1 MTSQEQNLSAEQKE
15 LIAVGASVGAGCQ
28 PCVSHHLKAGAQ
40 AGLGGEQLLAAVA
53 SAERVSAEAAV
64 AMSDHAR
71 AKLGANNTTPAL
83 LSRLEEALASL
94 GTALGAND
102 PTNIER
108 QLRAAAD
115 LGATRSQLQ
124 QAIETAH
131 NVQENAARIH
141 LREAERLLEA
151 LAPAT
156 AAAQIDADTGAGS
169 GCGASAETE
178 EARVTGDEPEPARA
192 VSGNGAGEGS
202 GSGCGADHE
211 PQKAPVT
218 AEEPEAAT
226 GGHPAGCGAMAI
238 RFAASDASGAT
249 AGCREMFERFISA
262 VSPAETDKAP
272 AATTATGGGE
282 KEA

>member
-15 LIAVGASVGAGCQ
+15 LVAVGASVGAGCQ

-40 AGLGGEQLLAAVA
+40 AGLEGEQLLAAVA

-94 GTALGAND
+94 GAALGAND

-115 LGATRSQLQ
+115 LGATRLQLQ
-124 QAIETAH
+124 QALETAH
-131 NVQENAARIH
+131 TVQENAARIH
-141 LREAERLLEA
+141 LREAQRSLDA

-156 AAAQIDADTGAGS
+156 AAAQTDAHSGAGCGCS
-169 GCGASAETE
+169 GSDDTE
-178 EARVTGDEPEPARA
+178 EARVTTEEPEPTRA
-192 VSGNGAGEGS
+192 AGPNGAGER
-202 GSGCGADHE
+202 SGCGADHE

-218 AEEPEAAT
+218 AEEPV
-226 GGHPAGCGAMAI
+226 PAPGSHTASCGEMFT
-238 RFAASDASGAT
+238 RFAASDAPAGMT
-249 AGCREMFERFISA
+249 GCREMFERFTSA
-262 VSPAETDKAP
+262 VSPAETDAP
-272 AATTATGGGE
+272 AAMTATGGCK

>member
-1 MTSQEQNLSAEQKE
+1 MTSQEQNLSAEQQE
-15 LIAVGASVGAGCQ
+15 LVAVGASVGAGCQ

-83 LSRLEEALASL
+83 LSRLEETLASL
-94 GTALGAND
+94 GAALGAND
-102 PTNIER
+102 PANIER

-124 QAIETAH
+124 QALDTAH

-141 LREAERLLEA
+141 LREAEGRLET

-156 AAAQIDADTGAGS
+156 AAAQTDADSGVGC
-169 GCGASAETE
+169 GCGASDQTE
-178 EARVTGDEPEPARA
+178 EARVTGEEPEPTKE

-202 GSGCGADHE
+202 GCGVDQA

-218 AEEPEAAT
+218 AEEPVPAT
-226 GGHPAGCGAMAI
+226 GGHTAGCGAMAT
-238 RFAASDASGAT
+238 RFTASDAPGAM

-272 AATTATGGGE
+272 AATTATGGCK